1 MRTAAFSVAVLI
13 APVLTAACSPSL
25 AKGRASLLAAD
36 RAFAEATD
44 ARGVDGWMSYF
55 AADAVSMP
63 DGGPIVQDTAR
74 VRADIA
80 ALLRDPAMKLRWAP
94 ERAELAESR
103 DLGYTYGYWRL
114 MRLAGNA
121 DSQVVARGK
130 YVTIWRRAPSGD
142 WKVVLDIGN
151 GVRD

>member
-1 MRTAAFSVAVLI
+1 MLVATALA
-13 APVLTAACSPSL
+13 AACAPSP
-25 AKGRASLLAAD
+25 AEGRASLLAAD
-36 RAFAEATD
+36 RAFAKATD
-44 ARGVDGWMSYF
+44 ARGVEGWMSYF

-80 ALLRDPAMKLRWAP
+80 ALLRDSTIKLRWDP
-94 ERAELAESR
+94 ERAELAASR

-114 MRLAGNA
+114 LRLAANA

-130 YVTIWRRAPSGD
+130 YVTIWRRVPPGE

-151 GVRD
+151 GVRN